1 MCKCL
6 KENQDKINYEY
17 ISKNPSIF
25 KLDYEK
31 IQINFQPLA
40 EEIIAE
46 ALNPDRIQRLS
57 VIYNFEFKDWIN
69 KN

>member
-1 MCKCL
+1 MT
-6 KENQDKINYEY
+6 NPDKINYEY
-17 ISKNPSIF
+17 ISSNPSIF

-31 IQINFQPLA
+31 MRINFQPLA
-40 EEIIAE
+40 EEIITE